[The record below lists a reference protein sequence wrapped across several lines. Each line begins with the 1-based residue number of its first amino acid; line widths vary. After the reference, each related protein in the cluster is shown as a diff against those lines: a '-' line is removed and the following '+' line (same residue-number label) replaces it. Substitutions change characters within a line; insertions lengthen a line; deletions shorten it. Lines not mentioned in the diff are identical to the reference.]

1 MAPVIVIGAGLAG
14 LTAAATLHRAGA
26 QVVVLDAADAVGGRV
41 RTDLVEGFAC
51 DRGFQVLLGA
61 YPRAAHWFPPTATGL
76 HAFEPGALVQ
86 VGGRMRRIADPR
98 RRPWAALGMLSGAI
112 FSLGDAL
119 AMRRWLA
126 DCDRPWGGSDRPLLL
141 HLQAHG
147 FSTRSIE
154 RFWRPF
160 LAGITLD
167 RSLGGSARFADFVLG
182 CFSKAPAYLP
192 AGGIGALPARL
203 AATLPDGTVRLNC
216 RVEEVSS
223 GRVTLAGG
231 EVHAASAVIL
241 AVDPDGA
248 RTLGFAVPQR
258 PWLGTTAMYFAAER
272 DPVGE
277 PILVLEGSASGPVNN
292 LCVPSTVAPGLAPPG
307 AHLISASI
315 LGLPA
320 AGTEIVVREQL
331 RSWFGA
337 QVDGWRHLR
346 TSVVA
351 KALPSFPPGTP
362 PATDPRLAP
371 GIWRAGDA
379 WGMPAIEGAISG
391 GEAAATAVLAER

>member
-14 LTAAATLHRAGA
+14 LAAAATLHRAGVPV
-26 QVVVLDAADAVGGRV
+26 QVIDAADAVGGRV
-41 RTDLVEGFAC
+41 RTDVVDGFAC

-61 YPRAAHWFPPTATGL
+61 YPRAAHWFPPAATGL

-86 VGGRMRRIADPR
+86 VDGRLRRIADPR
-98 RRPWAALGMLSGAI
+98 RRPWAALGMLSGAV
-112 FSLGDAL
+112 FSPGDAL
-119 AMRRWLA
+119 AMHRWLR
-126 DCDRPWGGSDRPLLL
+126 DCNRPWGGSDRPLLM

-147 FSTRSIE
+147 FSARSIE

-167 RSLGGSARFADFVLG
+167 RSLAGSARFADFVLG
-182 CFSKAPAYLP
+182 CFSTAPAYLP
-192 AGGIGALPARL
+192 AGGIGVLPAQLAAGLPASAIRL
-203 AATLPDGTVRLNC
+203 AS
-216 RVEEVSS
+216 RVEQVAS
-223 GRVTLAGG
+223 GRVMVAGG
-231 EVHAASAVIL
+231 ESLAASAVII

-248 RTLGFAVPQR
+248 RSLGFAVPQR
-258 PWLGTTAMYFAAER
+258 PWLATTAMYFAAER

-277 PILVLEGSASGPVNN
+277 PILMLEGAAGGPVNS
-292 LCVPSTVAPGLAPPG
+292 LCVPSTVAPGHAPSG
-307 AHLISASI
+307 AHLVSASI
-315 LGLPA
+315 LGLPS

-337 QVDGWRHLR
+337 QVDTWRHLR

-362 PATDPRLAP
+362 PASDPRLAP

-391 GEAAATAVLAER
+391 GEAAAAAVLAER